1 MKLKVA
7 INGEIDVSPEVAA
20 QLRSGNR
27 KINESTLGYR
37 LNSYVAEYPL
47 FNGRESSI
55 RASVIVEDEEMVT
68 A

>member
-20 QLRSGNR
+20 QLRSG
-27 KINESTLGYR
+27 
-37 LNSYVAEYPL
+37 
-47 FNGRESSI
+47 
-55 RASVIVEDEEMVT
+55 IVEDEEMVT